1 MSTKGRQPVIQAIA
15 SSTKLRKLNLGSG
28 NYPLKDYVNVDFLPA
43 LKPDVVHNLDEYPYP
58 FEAGSYDRIFG
69 SHVLEHLNDPFA
81 FMREC
86 HRLLAVG
93 GELHIKVPHFSR
105 GFTHP
110 DHKRGFDVSFPLYFN
125 PKMLPWY
132 VGCHLDLKQMRL
144 HWNAQP
150 YLKAYVASRP
160 AVVAASA
167 VGAVIDA
174 VANLIPMVFSRL
186 FCFWVGGFEEIE
198 YVFVRPA
205 D

>member
-1 MSTKGRQPVIQAIA
+1 MIQSLTLPTTKPRM
-15 SSTKLRKLNLGSG
+15 LNLGSG
-28 NYPLKDYVNVDFLPA
+28 NFPVEGYINVDFLPE
-43 LKPDVVHNLDEYPYP
+43 LNPDVVHNLDEYPYP
-58 FEAGSYDRIFG
+58 FETGGFDRIFA
-69 SHVLEHLNDPFA
+69 SHVLEHLRDPFA

-93 GELHIKVPHFSR
+93 GELHVKVPHFSR

-132 VGCHLDLKQMRL
+132 VGTHFEKKKMRL

-160 AVVAASA
+160 AVWAARV
-167 VGAVIDA
+167 VGAVIDG
-174 VANLIPMVFSRL
+174 VANLMPMIFSRL
-186 FCFWVGGFEEIE
+186 FCFWVGGFEEVEFI
-198 YVFVRPA
+198 FVRPA

>member
-1 MSTKGRQPVIQAIA
+1 VIQ
-15 SSTKLRKLNLGSG
+15 SLQSPTKVRKLNLGSG
-28 NYPLKDYVNVDFLPA
+28 NFPLNDYINVDFLPA
-43 LKPDVVHNLDEYPYP
+43 LNPDVVHNLDEYPYP
-58 FEAGSYDRIFG
+58 FESGAFDRIFA
-69 SHVLEHLNDPFA
+69 SHVLEHLRDPFA

-125 PKMLPWY
+125 PTMLPWY
-132 VGCHLDLKQMRL
+132 VGTRFESMRTRL

-160 AVVAASA
+160 AVAMARVIGAA
-167 VGAVIDA
+167 VDA
-174 VANLIPMVFSRL
+174 VANLMPMVFSRL

-198 YVFVRPA
+198 FVFVRPA
-205 D
+205 DERG